1 MAGSS
6 PIHCHIGTV
15 PPSEA
20 LATSESAYNPLALK
34 QIGQTRYVPP
44 AATNRA
50 VNSASGGHPAQA
62 TPTATDPVTSR
73 TASLVRNISVV
84 RPCSAAPT
92 ATRNATVTFSGSSSP
107 VIRLI
112 TALLI
117 VLPPAAP
124 GAAPTF
130 SSPIFLAREAPAH
143 GAGAPFLLGPV
154 VVGTGGFQTSARSG
168 TRAGAVAAWLPWVR
182 SVSRTV
188 RRPPDAPR
196 CSPHCH
202 WGSIWDSA

>member
-20 LATSESAYNPLALK
+20 LAANESADNPLALK

-44 AATNRA
+44 AAANRA
-50 VNSASGGHPAQA
+50 VSSVSGGQPSQA

-107 VIRLI
+107 VLRLI
-112 TALLI
+112 TALSMVATTFPSVPSGAHPSI
-117 VLPPAAP
+117 VRRIAL
-124 GAAPTF
+124 T
-130 SSPIFLAREAPAH
+130 RH
-143 GAGAPFLLGPV
+143 GASAPFVGYRGRWQRGP
-154 VVGTGGFQTSARSG
+154 
-168 TRAGAVAAWLPWVR
+168 
-182 SVSRTV
+182 
-188 RRPPDAPR
+188 
-196 CSPHCH
+196 
-202 WGSIWDSA
+202 